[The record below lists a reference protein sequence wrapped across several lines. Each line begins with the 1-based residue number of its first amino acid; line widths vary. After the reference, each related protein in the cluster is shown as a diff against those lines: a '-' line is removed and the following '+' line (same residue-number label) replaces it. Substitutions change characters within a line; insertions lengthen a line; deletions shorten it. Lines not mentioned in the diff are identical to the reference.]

1 MQRGQLHKAENLDV
15 NSRSSSQVAFVNPAQ
30 SSLTKRT
37 SVRRPKGNFV
47 GSKAAKLNF
56 AAMAKGE
63 DKVPSRVKV
72 TGADQD
78 RIRAAAFIAERLEN
92 VVSFIRDKEA
102 KHDTYSSPTMRSAQ
116 QFGGAGRNWYYALR

>member
-1 MQRGQLHKAENLDV
+1 ML
-15 NSRSSSQVAFVNPAQ
+15 
-30 SSLTKRT
+30 
-37 SVRRPKGNFV
+37 V

-63 DKVPSRVKV
+63 DKAPSRVKV

-78 RIRAAAFIAERLEN
+78 RIRAAAFIAERLAN
-92 VVSFIRDKEA
+92 IVSFIRDKEA